1 MILTKED
8 LAEARSTL
16 GGYSFKQYGLIGVP
30 VAPTPSGWRRL
41 VLGKDYPPEVI
52 AEFIAL
58 KDKHM
63 TPGKI
68 KYQLAYK
75 QKKLEARRA
84 RQMAEG
90 GALV

>member
-58 KDKHM
+58 KDAHL
-63 TPGKI
+63 TPAKI
-68 KYQLAYK
+68 EWQTAHKK
-75 QKKLEARRA
+75 RKLEARRA
-84 RQMAEG
+84 KQMAEG
-90 GALV
+90 GAV